1 MIIKTYNSAGGAD
14 YSNLSTFETYLEG
27 LTDENLDEDRTVA
40 LKVEEGVHATT
51 QQLTLNG
58 FAASGMNLIISGEVP
73 LNPSGPG
80 NGAVFRKEAAN
91 TLINLQD
98 GTSISSIT
106 FENIEHDLVNSHADY
121 RTHVLYDTQTLGL
134 DRIYTF
140 KNCRFLN
147 LSSGPVNTNY
157 TIQISPNLDA
167 SSHVANVN
175 IENCIFHDYDNT
187 TTQGFATSFQ
197 PTDGVLNVN
206 YRGVITPGETG
217 QIMEGST
224 WGRPTAV
231 INISYEGCIFSGQPS
246 LAAGGPGVESV
257 SAIDCISDN
266 TCWDN
271 ASISK
276 TNVSGGITINLS
288 GAPAA
293 NEVSFSGGQN
303 GDFRLYNDPNN
314 LALGFVSNSTP
325 ASPDFA
331 GNDRGTSPYDAGALE
346 FVDDFP
352 PDAGGVALPLTFAY
366 RININD

>member
-14 YSNLSTFETYLEG
+14 YSNLSTFETYLQG
-27 LTDENLDEDRTVA
+27 LADEDLDEDRTVV
-40 LKVEEGVHATT
+40 LKVEEGVHATS
-51 QQLTLNG
+51 QQLILNG
-58 FAASGMNLIISGEVP
+58 FAASGINLIISGEVP

-91 TLINLQD
+91 TLINFFD
-98 GTSISSIT
+98 GSSISSIT
-106 FENIEHDLVNSHADY
+106 FENIEHDLVNSYANY
-121 RTHVLYDTQTLGL
+121 RTHVLYDGNTLGL

-147 LSSGPVNTNY
+147 LSSAPTTNH
-157 TIQISPNLDA
+157 TIRLSPDMDA
-167 SSHVANVN
+167 SSHVATIN

-187 TTQGFATSFQ
+187 TTQGYATMFQ
-197 PTDGVLNVN
+197 PTDGVLNFN
-206 YRGVITPGETG
+206 YRGVITPDGTAR
-217 QIMEGST
+217 IMEGST
-224 WGRPTAV
+224 WGRSTAV
-231 INISYEGCIFSGQPS
+231 VNISYEGCIFSGQPS
-246 LAAGGPGVESV
+246 LAAAGPGVENV

-266 TCWDN
+266 TCWDST
-271 ASISK
+271 AISK
-276 TNVSGGITINLS
+276 TNVSGSITINLS

-325 ASPDFA
+325 VSPDFA

-346 FVDDFP
+346 FVS
-352 PDAGGVALPLTFAY
+352 GGTTDVTAAFGNVYVRLY
-366 RININD
+366 